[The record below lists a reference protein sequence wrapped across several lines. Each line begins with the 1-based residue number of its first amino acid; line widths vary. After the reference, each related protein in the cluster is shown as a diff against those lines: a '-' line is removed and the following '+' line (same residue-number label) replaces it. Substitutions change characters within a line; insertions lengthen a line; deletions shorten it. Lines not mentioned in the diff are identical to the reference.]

1 MSTKT
6 EVVVEV
12 VELDSETLDDLEFF
26 SSLVDLMAEPA
37 YNVAV
42 SDGVAKEDNRAWN
55 QSVLDQLLAVMEAD
69 KNVAELFATIKAK
82 LAGVVAKIGNTRSLG
97 ADELIAL
104 RSIIETRVSR
114 LYTPFYNISRI
125 IEIDGNSDGVLV
137 ESTKDGST
145 WTSVAKWALE
155 RMALV
160 TFNQEN
166 WAEGKRLVHFTVKGV
181 ERSISISDALG
192 KRNEWVEAKEH
203 AEDLKKASASTL
215 SAVERQ
221 YRLNHPAGM
230 VDGRTKE
237 ASATIAAVVQSGVEA
252 RAAESAFKALSK
264 KEQTKLLKAH
274 Q

>member
-6 EVVVEV
+6 EVMVEV

-26 SSLVDLMAEPA
+26 CSLVDLMAEPA

-55 QSVLDQLLAVMEAD
+55 QSVLDQLLAVLEAG
-69 KNVAELFATIKAK
+69 KSVAELFATIKAK
-82 LAGVVAKIGNTRSLG
+82 LAGVVAKIGDARSLG
-97 ADELIAL
+97 ADELSAL

-125 IEIDGNSDGVLV
+125 IEIDGNSDGVVV

-145 WTSVAKWALE
+145 WTSVAKWALG

-160 TFNQEN
+160 TFDPEN
-166 WAEGKRLVHFTVKGV
+166 WVEGELVHFTVKGM
-181 ERSISISDALG
+181 ERSISIPDALG

-237 ASATIAAVVQSGVEA
+237 ASVTISTVIQSGVEA
-252 RAAESAFKALSK
+252 RAAASAFKALSK
-264 KEQTKLLKAH
+264 KEQNKLIKAH

>member
-12 VELDSETLDDLEFF
+12 IEADSETLEDLEFF
-26 SSLVDLMAEPA
+26 SSLVNLMAEPA

-42 SDGVAKEDNRAWN
+42 SDGVAKDDNRVWN
-55 QSVLDQLLAVMEAD
+55 QSVLEQLLAVLKEG
-69 KNVAELFATIKAK
+69 KNVAKLYATIKTK
-82 LAGVVAKIGNTRSLG
+82 LSGFVAVIGESKALG
-97 ADELIAL
+97 ADELILL

-125 IEIDGNSDGVLV
+125 IEIDGNSDGVV
-137 ESTKDGST
+137 AESTKDDST
-145 WTSVAKWALE
+145 WTSVAKWALG

-160 TFNQEN
+160 TFDQEN
-166 WAEGKRLVHFTVKGV
+166 WPEGKRLVHFTVKGV
-181 ERSISISDALG
+181 ERSISVSDALG